1 MADHQAQRIGVR
13 WVIKQLPF
21 SLMVAL
27 VTFGAVGTF
36 EPILNGWEFG
46 QLAAINFH
54 NMGIV
59 GRYVLMATAAYF
71 STYLSLYLYNRVR
84 QRAVRLLNQALKTVY
99 FTTSMAE
106 AGTKVTEVSDT
117 INQVTSVGKQIEQNY
132 FVTLMDMFEE
142 VFGVIVVVIFILKI
156 NAILSLIYVFFSVLS
171 LLPSHFGRKRLDKNS
186 RAWSRANASLVLNMK
201 DIFQGRMEILNF
213 EAWQAFFNRFR
224 QHLAKE
230 EEDYER
236 LNNFQYFLQFISW
249 MFAIAAN
256 LLPIFI
262 GLLFMAQGWFGV
274 TTGVIL
280 TLTMTADA
288 VVYGVRQLSQYQSQI
303 IGTRQLR
310 ELPVVK
316 AFSEPI
322 ADEKPVTL
330 AEPESVKGHLT
341 IKNLTVVRDQHLI
354 LDAVNLNLKPDAKIL
369 VTGPSGVG
377 KSTLL
382 KAITGQLTAQGTV
395 LFNNKPLHAGDF
407 VLVSQS
413 VWLFSGTLRDNVT
426 LYQEYSDEAVL
437 RVLQVVGLDKEL
449 GIGILDFEIVD
460 NGSNLSGG
468 QAQRIGIA
476 RGLLRQSP
484 VFLLDEISA
493 SLDQANA
500 DKIHKLIYA
509 LPVTVIEVAHHY
521 NAELAQEFGV
531 ETYELVDHTLQLKK

>member
-1 MADHQAQRIGVR
+1 
-13 WVIKQLPF
+13 
-21 SLMVAL
+21 
-27 VTFGAVGTF
+27 
-36 EPILNGWEFG
+36 
-46 QLAAINFH
+46 
-54 NMGIV
+54 
-59 GRYVLMATAAYF
+59 
-71 STYLSLYLYNRVR
+71 
-84 QRAVRLLNQALKTVY
+84 
-99 FTTSMAE
+99 
-106 AGTKVTEVSDT
+106 
-117 INQVTSVGKQIEQNY
+117 
-132 FVTLMDMFEE
+132 
-142 VFGVIVVVIFILKI
+142 
-156 NAILSLIYVFFSVLS
+156 
-171 LLPSHFGRKRLDKNS
+171 
-186 RAWSRANASLVLNMK
+186 
-201 DIFQGRMEILNF
+201 
-213 EAWQAFFNRFR
+213 
-224 QHLAKE
+224 
-230 EEDYER
+230 
-236 LNNFQYFLQFISW
+236 
-249 MFAIAAN
+249 IAAN

-426 LYQEYSDEAVL
+426 LYQDYSDEAVL
-437 RVLQVVGLDKEL
+437 RVL
-449 GIGILDFEIVD
+449 
-460 NGSNLSGG
+460 
-468 QAQRIGIA
+468 
-476 RGLLRQSP
+476 
-484 VFLLDEISA
+484 
-493 SLDQANA
+493 
-500 DKIHKLIYA
+500 
-509 LPVTVIEVAHHY
+509 
-521 NAELAQEFGV
+521 
-531 ETYELVDHTLQLKK
+531 